1 MTKSFL
7 FALGLGFMACSC
19 SGQKQGQTGTDAPAN
34 TLSKKEKAAGWKL
47 LFDGTST
54 SGWHTYG
61 ETTAG
66 TAWKAVDGTLELDA
80 DAKSGSATGGDLVS
94 DEEYGNFELQLDWKI
109 SQKGNSGVCLYVI
122 DNKEKYKYMWYTGL
136 EMQILDNDGHPD
148 GKITKHRAGDLY
160 DIIKSSSEPVKA
172 VGEWNHVAIK
182 SLNGKLDFFLNGV
195 HIVDTQLWDDNWR
208 TLVAGSKF
216 KNLPDFMAFKSGRIG
231 LQDHGNTVW
240 FRNIKV
246 RRL

>member
-1 MTKSFL
+1 MTKTFL
-7 FALGLGFMACSC
+7 IAAALGLFASSC
-19 SGQKQGQTGTDAPAN
+19 SGQKHGQANEASEN

-47 LFDGTST
+47 LFDGKTT
-54 SGWHTYG
+54 AGWHTYG
-61 ETTAG
+61 ATAPG
-66 TAWKAVDGTLELDA
+66 TAWQAVDGTLQLDGE
-80 DAKSGSATGGDLVS
+80 AKSGRGDLVS

-122 DNKEKYKYMWYTGL
+122 DNKDKYKYMWYTGP
-136 EMQILDNDGHPD
+136 EMQILDNEGHPD

-172 VGEWNHVAIK
+172 VGEWNHVVIK
-182 SLNGKLDFFLNGV
+182 SLNGKLDFYLNGV
-195 HIVDTQLWDDNWR
+195 HIIDTHMWDDNWR
-208 TLVAGSKF
+208 ALVAQSKF
-216 KNLPDFMAFKSGRIG
+216 KNLPDFAAFKSGRIG

-240 FRNIKV
+240 FRNIKI

>member
-1 MTKSFL
+1 MTKTL
-7 FALGLGFMACSC
+7 LIAAALGLTAYSC
-19 SGQKQGQTGTDAPAN
+19 SGQKHGQANNTPEN

-47 LFDGTST
+47 LFDGKTT
-54 SGWHTYG
+54 AGWHTYG
-61 ETTAG
+61 TTAPG
-66 TAWKAVDGTLELDA
+66 TAWQAADGTLHLDGNA
-80 DAKSGSATGGDLVS
+80 REGRGDLIS

-109 SQKGNSGVCLYVI
+109 SEKGNSGICLYVI
-122 DNKEKYKYMWYTGL
+122 DNKDKYKYMWYTGL

-160 DIIKSSSEPVKA
+160 DLIKSSSEPVKA

-182 SLNGKLDFFLNGV
+182 SLNGKLDFYLNGV
-195 HIVDTQLWDDNWR
+195 HIVDTHLWDDNWR
-208 TLVAGSKF
+208 NLVAGSKF
-216 KNLPDFMAFKSGRIG
+216 KGLPDFTAFKSGHIG

-246 RRL
+246 RKL

>member
-1 MTKSFL
+1 MTKTFL
-7 FALGLGFMACSC
+7 IAAALGLSAYSC
-19 SGQKQGQTGTDAPAN
+19 SGQKHGQANGSPN

-47 LFDGTST
+47 LFDGKTT
-54 SGWHTYG
+54 AGWHTYG
-61 ETTAG
+61 STTPG
-66 TAWKAVDGTLELDA
+66 TAWQAVDGTLQLDGN
-80 DAKSGSATGGDLVS
+80 AKDGRGDLVS

-122 DNKEKYKYMWYTGL
+122 DNKDKYKYMWYTGP

-172 VGEWNHVAIK
+172 VGEWNHVVIK
-182 SLNGKLDFFLNGV
+182 SLDGKLDFFLNGV
-195 HIVDTQLWDDNWR
+195 HVIDTRMWDDNWR
-208 TLVAGSKF
+208 ALVAESKF
-216 KNLPDFMAFKSGRIG
+216 KNLPDFAAFKSGRIG

-240 FRNIKV
+240 FRNVKIK
-246 RRL
+246 RL